1 MQHKKLLT
9 IIILLAFS
17 FVGCNKYQKVLK
29 KADKET
35 KLATAIE
42 LYEKADYV
50 TCLQFLDQIIPLYR
64 GTDQSEKLYY
74 MYPNCYYKN
83 GDYIMAAYHFKNFI
97 KLYPNSSNTEEASFL
112 AAYCAYLDSPE
123 SSIEQ
128 SSTAI
133 AIEELQTFVNKYPQ
147 SPKIEQCNLLLD
159 ELRQKMAKKEF
170 DIALTYYYIES
181 YQAAHISFENMLKEY
196 PDSRYRENAM
206 NIMVKNMYLYAQ
218 NSVET
223 KKEERYKQ
231 CIDLA
236 TKYIASFPKSSGVK
250 EVENYIKLS
259 NNKLLTYQK

>member
-1 MQHKKLLT
+1 MQHKKLLII
-9 IIILLAFS
+9 IIILAVS

-35 KLATAIE
+35 KLATALE

-64 GTDQSEKLYY
+64 GTDQSQKLFY

-97 KLYPNSSNTEEASFL
+97 KLYPNSPQAEEATFL

-123 SSIEQ
+123 SSLEQ
-128 SSTAI
+128 TSSSI

-147 SPKIEQCNLLLD
+147 SEKVEQCNLLMD
-159 ELRQKMAKKEF
+159 ELRQKLAKKEY
-170 DIALTYYYIES
+170 DIALTYFYIES
-181 YQAAHISFENMLKEY
+181 YQAAHISFTNMLKEY
-196 PDSRYRENAM
+196 PDSRYRESAM
-206 NIMVKNMYLYAQ
+206 SFMVKNMYLYAH
-218 NSVET
+218 NSVDA
-223 KKEERYKQ
+223 KKEERYRL
-231 CIDLA
+231 CADLA
-236 TKYIASFPKSSGVK
+236 NQYVASFPKASNLK
-250 EVENYIKLS
+250 EIENYIKLS